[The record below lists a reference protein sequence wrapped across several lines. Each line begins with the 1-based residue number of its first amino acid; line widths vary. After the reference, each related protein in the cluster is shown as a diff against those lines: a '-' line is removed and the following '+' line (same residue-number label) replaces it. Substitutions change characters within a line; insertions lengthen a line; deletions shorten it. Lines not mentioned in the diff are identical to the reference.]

1 MHQYTSA
8 RERQRETEW
17 EKREREG
24 REGCA
29 RPSLIHPPPP
39 FRIREEGYPS
49 FPSSQ
54 HRDLLSAV
62 SSPAASHYGLGHDI
76 RHLHWKS
83 LPSAYEC
90 TRPDFFTLIPV
101 TTNAFWM
108 AFIPAIRSLNIKNI
122 KRSLV
127 ELRWI
132 LEAVLQRLLL
142 WFSHVGC
149 CFFCLLID
157 NNANN
162 ANVRARLL
170 GFNLVC
176 I

>member
-17 EKREREG
+17 EKREREKGG
-24 REGCA
+24 RGA
-29 RPSLIHPPPP
+29 PDHPSSILHPPS
-39 FRIREEGYPS
+39 RIREEGYPS

-149 CFFCLLID
+149 CFFSS
-157 NNANN
+157 
-162 ANVRARLL
+162 
-170 GFNLVC
+170 FNWQQC
-176 I
+176 KQC